1 MMANQ
6 LLLAPEPQ
14 EKLAF
19 IILLYV
25 MANLLLKEAHTS
37 SSFRYARLIVYII
50 GCWTFNLLSGFP
62 VILKTKTTTQISIL
76 PLLPHAIPF
85 LLLFGIRK
93 LSERVE
99 DSALVWFI
107 ALAAWRYFRLFV
119 NLYSFWR
126 YKPASLPTIRTIGPK
141 DVTMILPT
149 VSASGSDNP
158 DFEECLTTCLANKPA
173 RLIIVTD
180 TDFRATEVN
189 KQLLSIRDKIQKGSS
204 SFLSE
209 LGPTNISGV
218 DVRVMYAGVAD
229 KRCQMTHAIQYV
241 QTRLVMFL
249 DDHVFLPCTFL
260 DSVAPVFENPC
271 VGLCGTKKAVRRK
284 HPEAHSLWG
293 RYWELFWNVMGALY
307 LARHNFE
314 IRATNAM
321 DGGVFVVSGRAMV
334 ILTEIVQD
342 NNFCKAFTNE
352 CFFFGLF
359 GPLNPDDDNFIT
371 RWVLRHPQNYEIK
384 IQYTDSA
391 TVETTLGQ
399 YPKFLAQCLR
409 WLRTTFRSNCCSLIT
424 DRTVWRRTPWTVWT
438 TYIPSLF
445 NLALFWDA
453 GMLYALTKT
462 NFYSESRNPILL
474 LLCFGGWIY
483 LTKLVKLIPY
493 FWRYPMDFFL
503 FFFPIPAYPL
513 FAYYHSVLK
522 LWAGITFWNH
532 SWTGRNLGASRA
544 KPLPSPAK
552 QQQPKQT
559 LDENENW

>member
-1 MMANQ
+1 MMANR
-6 LLLAPEPQ
+6 LLLAPGPR

-25 MANLLLKEAHTS
+25 TANLLLLKEAHPS
-37 SSFRYARLIVYII
+37 RSFRYTRFTVYII
-50 GCWTFNLLSGFP
+50 GCWTFNLLSGFL

-99 DSALVWFI
+99 GSALIWFI

-126 YKPASLPTIRTIGPK
+126 YKPASLPTIRTISPK
-141 DVTMILPT
+141 DITMILPT
-149 VSASGSDNP
+149 VSVSESENP
-158 DFEECLTTCLANKPA
+158 DFEECLTTCLLNKPA
-173 RLIIVTD
+173 RVIIITD
-180 TDFRATEVN
+180 TDFRVTEVN
-189 KQLLSIRDKIQKGSS
+189 KQLLSIRDKIQRGSS

-209 LGPTNISGV
+209 LGPTDISGV
-218 DVRVMYAGVAD
+218 DVQVTYTSVAN

-249 DDHVFLPCTFL
+249 DDHVFLPRSFL
-260 DSVAPVFENPC
+260 DSVVPVFENPC

-307 LARHNFE
+307 LERHNFE

-334 ILTEIVQD
+334 ILTEILD
-342 NNFCKAFTNE
+342 NNFYKAFTNE
-352 CFFFGLF
+352 YFFFGLF

-371 RWVLRHPQNYEIK
+371 RWVLSHPQNYKIK

-391 TVETTLGQ
+391 TIETTLGQ
-399 YPKFLAQCLR
+399 FPKFLAQLLR
-409 WLRTTFRSNCCSLIT
+409 
-424 DRTVWRRTPWTVWT
+424 
-438 TYIPSLF
+438 
-445 NLALFWDA
+445 
-453 GMLYALTKT
+453 
-462 NFYSESRNPILL
+462 
-474 LLCFGGWIY
+474 
-483 LTKLVKLIPY
+483 
-493 FWRYPMDFFL
+493 
-503 FFFPIPAYPL
+503 
-513 FAYYHSVLK
+513 
-522 LWAGITFWNH
+522 
-532 SWTGRNLGASRA
+532 
-544 KPLPSPAK
+544 
-552 QQQPKQT
+552 
-559 LDENENW
+559 

>member
-6 LLLAPEPQ
+6 LLLDPGPQ

-25 MANLLLKEAHTS
+25 LANLLLLKEAHSS
-37 SSFRYARLIVYII
+37 SSFRYTRLTVYII
-50 GCWTFNLLSGFP
+50 CCWTFKLLSDFL

-93 LSERVE
+93 LSERVD
-99 DSALVWFI
+99 DSALIWFI

-119 NLYSFWR
+119 NVYSFWR
-126 YKPASLPTIRTIGPK
+126 YKPASPPTIRTIGPK

-149 VSASGSDNP
+149 VSVSESDNP
-158 DFEECLTTCLANKPA
+158 EFEECLTTCLINKPA
-173 RLIIVTD
+173 GVIIVTD
-180 TDFRATEVN
+180 TDFKATEVN

-209 LGPTNISGV
+209 LGPTDISGV
-218 DVRVMYAGVAD
+218 DVRVTYAGVAD
-229 KRCQMTHAIQYV
+229 KRCQIICAIQYV
-241 QTRLVMFL
+241 QTHLTMLL
-249 DDHVFLPCTFL
+249 DDHVFLPRSFL
-260 DSVAPVFENPC
+260 DSVVPVFENPC
-271 VGLCGTKKAVRRK
+271 IGLCGTKKAVRRK
-284 HPEAHSLWG
+284 HPEARSLWG

-307 LARHNFE
+307 LTRHNFE

-321 DGGVFVVSGRAMV
+321 DGGVFVVSGRALV
-334 ILTEIVQD
+334 VLTKIVQED
-342 NNFCKAFTNE
+342 NFRKAFTNE
-352 CFFFGLF
+352 SFFFGLF

-384 IQYTDSA
+384 IQYTDNA
-391 TVETTLGQ
+391 TIETILGQ

-409 WLRTTFRSNCCSLIT
+409 WARTTFRSNSCSLIT
-424 DRTVWRRTPWTVWT
+424 DRTVWRRLPWTVWT

-445 NLALFWDA
+445 NLALFWDG

-462 NFYSESRNPILL
+462 NLYSESRNSMLI

-493 FWRYPMDFFL
+493 FWRYPTDFFL

-513 FAYYHSVLK
+513 FAYCHTVLK
-522 LWAGITFWNH
+522 LWAGITFSNH

-544 KPLPSPAK
+544 KPFPSPEK

-559 LDENENW
+559 LDQN